1 LIGEKDMTDAKTLDQ
16 IAAFRAWQRVD
27 GERFEKLRLFLDDKS

>member
-1 LIGEKDMTDAKTLDQ
+1 MTDAKTLDP

-27 GERFEKLRLFLDDKS
+27 GERFGELRLFLDERS